1 MDKLKIFSNHIGL
14 CSRENSERLSDS
26 FGGDWTSFGS
36 FLFRKFYLPFRTFFD
51 Y

>member
-36 FLFRKFYLPFRTFFD
+36 FLFMKFYLSFRTFFD